1 MDWMNHR
8 RIINLPLAAIFF
20 LLFLLV
26 LVILPLIISGAFRM
40 LGFSPWQTFFLF
52 FLSLIGSVVNIPMY
66 SVKVRQRVQMPQSRL
81 FSDFL
86 YPQRSFSYQEM
97 KSTIAINLGGAI
109 IPALI
114 SVYLIVNN
122 PHLMWQYLVGIVIMT
137 TICYKLARPVPGVGI
152 SMPLLIPPIAAA
164 LIAFFLPGSPQ
175 QAIAYVSGVNG
186 VIIGADIFHL
196 KKTIGIGSRTLSVGG
211 AGTFDGIFLTG
222 IVAVLL
228 TA

>member
-1 MDWMNHR
+1 MNHR
-8 RIINLPLAAIFF
+8 RIINLPLAALFF

-26 LVILPLIISGAFRM
+26 LVILPLVISGAFRM

-52 FLSLIGSVVNIPMY
+52 FFSLIGSIVNIPVY
-66 SVKVRQRVQMPQSRL
+66 SAKVNQRVRMPQTGFL
-81 FSDFL
+81 MDFL
-86 YPQRSFSYQEM
+86 YPPDSFTYQEM
-97 KSTIAINLGGAI
+97 KSIIAVNLGGAI

-114 SVYLIVNN
+114 SVYLIINN
-122 PHLMWQYLVGIVIMT
+122 LHLVWQYLVGTSIMAI
-137 TICYKLARPVPGVGI
+137 ICYKLARPIPGVGI
-152 SMPLLIPPIAAA
+152 SMPLLIPPLAAA

-186 VIIGADIFHL
+186 VIIGADILNL
-196 KKTIGIGSRTLSVGG
+196 KKTIGMGSRILSIGG

>member
-1 MDWMNHR
+1 MNYR

-26 LVILPLIISGAFRM
+26 LLILPIIISGAFRM

-52 FLSLIGSVVNIPMY
+52 FFSLIGSVVNIPVY
-66 SVKVRQRVQMPQSRL
+66 SVKVKQRVQMSRTD
-81 FSDFL
+81 FFMDFL
-86 YPQRSFSYQEM
+86 YPQDSFSYQEM
-97 KSTIAINLGGAI
+97 KSTIAINLGGMI
-109 IPALI
+109 IPVLI
-114 SVYLIVNN
+114 SLYLLINN
-122 PHLMWQYLVGIVIMT
+122 PHLVWQYLVGTGIMA
-137 TICYKLARPVPGVGI
+137 TICYKLARPIPGVGI
-152 SMPLLIPPIAAA
+152 SMPLLVPPLAAA
-164 LIAFFLPGSPQ
+164 LIAIFLPGSPQ

-186 VIIGADIFHL
+186 VIIGADILNL
-196 KKTIGIGSRTLSVGG
+196 KKTIGMGSRTLSIGG

>member
-1 MDWMNHR
+1 MNHR
-8 RIINLPLAAIFF
+8 RIISLPLAAMFF

-26 LVILPLIISGAFRM
+26 IVILPLIISGAFRM

-52 FLSLIGSVVNIPMY
+52 FFSLIGSVVNVPVY
-66 SVKVRQRVQMPQSRL
+66 SVKVRQRVQMPQSG
-81 FSDFL
+81 FFMDFL
-86 YPQRSFSYQEM
+86 YPQNSFSYQEM
-97 KSTIAINLGGAI
+97 KSTIAVNLGGAI

-114 SVYLIVNN
+114 SVYLIINN
-122 PHLMWQYLVGIVIMT
+122 PHLVWQYLVGTGIML
-137 TICYKLARPVPGVGI
+137 TICYKLARPIPGVGI
-152 SMPLLIPPIAAA
+152 SMPLLIPPLAAA

-186 VIIGADIFHL
+186 VIIGADVLNL
-196 KKTIGIGSRTLSVGG
+196 KKTIGMGSRTLSIGG

>member
-1 MDWMNHR
+1 
-8 RIINLPLAAIFF
+8 
-20 LLFLLV
+20 
-26 LVILPLIISGAFRM
+26 M

-52 FLSLIGSVVNIPMY
+52 FFSLIGSVVNIPVY
-66 SVKVRQRVQMPQSRL
+66 SVKVRQRVHIPQSG
-81 FSDFL
+81 FFIDFL
-86 YPQRSFSYQEM
+86 YPQNSFSYQEM
-97 KSTIAINLGGAI
+97 KSTIAVNLGGAI

-114 SVYLIVNN
+114 SVYLIINN
-122 PHLMWQYLVGIVIMT
+122 PHLVWQYLVGIGIMAA
-137 TICYKLARPVPGVGI
+137 ICYKLARPIQGVGI
-152 SMPLLIPPIAAA
+152 SMPLLIPPIVAA

-186 VIIGADIFHL
+186 VIIGADILNL
-196 KKTIGIGSRTLSVGG
+196 KKTISMGSRTLSIGG